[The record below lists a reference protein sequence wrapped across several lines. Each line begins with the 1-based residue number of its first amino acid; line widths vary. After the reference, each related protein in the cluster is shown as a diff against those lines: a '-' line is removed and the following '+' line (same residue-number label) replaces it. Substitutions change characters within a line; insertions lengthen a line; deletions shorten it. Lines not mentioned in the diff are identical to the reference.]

1 MDKLEMIKLEPQGK
15 ANASV
20 IWLHGLG
27 ADGNDF
33 VPLVEALE
41 LPAKHGIR
49 FLFPHAPIRAVTI
62 NGGMQMRAW
71 FDITD
76 ISEDM
81 NEDEAGVREAQT
93 IIERV
98 IENEIK
104 AGIPAERILLAG
116 FSQGGCMA
124 LHTGLR
130 FRQGLAGILG
140 LSCYLPLRRTI
151 ATEMQR
157 SQLST
162 VIQLMHGLYDPVVN
176 HALGKMTYE
185 LLRDLGLQVS
195 WIEYAMD
202 HTVCQQQLQDIRE
215 YIINRLHSD

>member
-1 MDKLEMIKLEPQGK
+1 MIELQPQGK

-33 VPLVEALE
+33 VPLVQALE
-41 LPAKHGIR
+41 LPDKHAIR

-71 FDITD
+71 FDIID

-81 NEDEAGVREAQT
+81 SEDEAGIREAQT
-93 IIERV
+93 IIEGI

-130 FRQGLAGILG
+130 FRQGLAGILA
-140 LSCYLPLRRTI
+140 LSCYLPLRGSV
-151 ATEMQR
+151 ANEMQPG
-157 SQLST
+157 QLST
-162 VIQLMHGLYDPVVN
+162 VIQLMHGLHDPVVD
-176 HALGKMTYE
+176 HALGKLTYA

-195 WIEYAMD
+195 WMEYPMD
-202 HTVCQQQLQDIRE
+202 HTVCQQQLKDIRQ
-215 YIINRLHSD
+215 YIISRLHSD